1 MSNYDRDTEWAPHP
15 QKAEHIFISVVVKE
29 AFQRGWMDADG
40 DQSLEERISHVV
52 TNAAKAWRSYVKMD
66 FYEAA
71 GAMQAAQ
78 SIDALDR
85 IAQGLRNYRLTEEEL
100 EQLRVAYREHKAHLQ
115 KHTET
120 IQ

>member
-1 MSNYDRDTEWAPHP
+1 MDSYNVEREPNAR
-15 QKAEHIFISVVVKE
+15 KAEHIFISVVVKE

-40 DQSLEERISHVV
+40 DQSLEDRISHVV

-71 GAMQAAQ
+71 GAMQTAQ
-78 SIDALDR
+78 TVDALDR
-85 IAQGLRNYRLTEEEL
+85 IAQGLKNYRLTEEEL

-115 KHTET
+115 KHTEAM
-120 IQ
+120 Q